1 MNRLVLVALLVTGLL
16 VGFLSRPP
24 VVEAQPP
31 RFPFST
37 GDSISITYQDSTS
50 RSCVIENF
58 FGSFVSCKVPEQPF
72 GQPPL
77 PRVYNLSTSVSVTL
91 VSRPNER

>member
-1 MNRLVLVALLVTGLL
+1 MNRLLSVALLVTGLL

-24 VVEAQPP
+24 VVQAQPP
-31 RFPFST
+31 GFPYRP
-37 GDSISITYQDSTS
+37 GDSISITYQDSTN
-50 RSCVIENF
+50 RTCIIENF
-58 FGSFVSCKVPEQPF
+58 FGSFVSCKVPDQPF
-72 GQPPL
+72 GEKPR